1 MIMVFDYDLR
11 LTIYDLRCPW
21 DVPGKQWISMKI
33 GGQAWISVSM
43 DIYCPPWCV
52 FWYDGCPPPP
62 LMVHWCGGPMMCV
75 LILPGGRAGSWA
87 VQYQGWW
94 PRVMRAALPKVLREH
109 VEMLKCKQIITPE
122 EYRIRFRVLY
132 SYPT

>member
-1 MIMVFDYDLR
+1 
-11 LTIYDLRCPW
+11 
-21 DVPGKQWISMKI
+21 
-33 GGQAWISVSM
+33 
-43 DIYCPPWCV
+43 
-52 FWYDGCPPPP
+52 
-62 LMVHWCGGPMMCV
+62 MMCV
-75 LILPGGRAGSWA
+75 LILPGGRAGLWA

-94 PRVMRAALPKVLREH
+94 PRVMRVALSKVLRAH